1 MSGVASQRPLG
12 SRYVVT
18 EALGV
23 GSTGRVWR
31 GAERG
36 GGEVAVKVL
45 HPELASR
52 PDVVARFLRER
63 TLLTAVRHPN
73 VVHVRDLVVEGDTV
87 AVVLDLVDGGD
98 LRSLLSSA
106 PGGTLEPEV
115 AARVTADVLSGLA
128 ALHRAGVVHCDVKP
142 ENVLVA
148 PDGRALVTDAGIA
161 RLVHGPEEDGG
172 AAVIGSAEYLAPE
185 VASGCRPA
193 AAADLYAAGVLL
205 YELLFGRTP
214 FAGGHPAA
222 VLWRHQALG
231 PPRPPGVPDGL
242 WALLSSL
249 LAKDPDARPADAAAA
264 LASLE
269 ALRPSLA
276 GVAPFPVPSQVDF
289 SALDAGPATR
299 DTDLRVLARAPA
311 PAAAAGAGVPP
322 PPGTAGRRSVRR
334 AWVLVAAAVGA
345 VAGVVGVLAM
355 GRGGDEGGPAVTAFA
370 GVPVRQAGGLVVTR
384 LFERSGD
391 EGRHL
396 EVAVTLVNDGAAPLD
411 AVFEE
416 ALPASLADGDVEFRP
431 PAQGRPAGG
440 GAEYRVDLEPGERL
454 EFSYSTDLDRPADL
468 ADLAAEQRDADD
480 RRRASSGAAP
490 VAALER
496 IEVQP
501 PSLTLA
507 VREAFRLGLAGEMS
521 DGSRASPAVL
531 AGVRLE
537 AGPPDVA
544 DVRGTTLIAVG
555 TGTGA
560 VTAQAGQVT
569 ARAPLE
575 VVADRPAPT
584 SITTGPPSA
593 GGSADGCR
601 AGAYGWA
608 LVDDQAFAD
617 PAGST
622 PADLRALAPGQVAW
636 LVVHARNTGAQPW
649 CRDGANA
656 VRLATEEPRDH
667 PSALATPEWPS
678 PSRAAGLREGRTEPG
693 GVGSFAFP
701 VKAPAT
707 PGPFR
712 QRFNLV
718 VDGVGWMEDIGYSVD
733 GVVVPPAPAP

>member
-1 MSGVASQRPLG
+1 MSGEASQRPLG

-18 EALGV
+18 EALGA
-23 GSTGRVWR
+23 GATGRVWR

-45 HPELASR
+45 HPELAGR

-63 TLLTAVRHPN
+63 TLLTAVDHPN
-73 VVHVRDLVVEGDTV
+73 VVRVRDLVVEGDTV

-98 LRSLLSSA
+98 LRSVLSSA

-148 PDGRALVTDAGIA
+148 SDGRALVTDAGIA
-161 RLVHGPEEDGG
+161 RLVHGPEDDGG

-231 PPRPPGVPDGL
+231 PPRPAAVPDRL

-249 LAKDPDARPADAAAA
+249 LAKDPAARPPEAAAA

-269 ALRPSLA
+269 ALRPSLV
-276 GVAPFPVPSQVDF
+276 GVAAFPVACEVDF
-289 SALDAGPATR
+289 AALDAGPATR
-299 DTDLRVLARAPA
+299 DTDLRVLAGAPA
-311 PAAAAGAGVPP
+311 PAAAAAAGAP
-322 PPGTAGRRSVRR
+322 PPGTAGRRSIRR
-334 AWVLVAAAVGA
+334 VWVLVAAAAVA

-355 GRGGDEGGPAVTAFA
+355 SGGGDGGGPAVTAFA
-370 GVPVRQAGGLVVTR
+370 GVPVRQADGLVVTR

-391 EGRHL
+391 GGRHV

-416 ALPASLADGDVEFRP
+416 ALPKSLADGDVDFRP
-431 PAQGRPAGG
+431 PPQGRPAGG

-454 EFSYSTDLDRPADL
+454 ELSYRTDLDRPAVL

-480 RRRASSGAAP
+480 RSRASSGAPPA
-490 VAALER
+490 AALER

-501 PSLTLA
+501 PSLTLGL
-507 VREAFRLGLAGEMS
+507 REAFRLGLAGEMS

-537 AGPPDVA
+537 AGPPGVA
-544 DVRGTTLIAVG
+544 DLRGTTLIAVG

-560 VTAQAGQVT
+560 VTAQAGPVT

-584 SITTGPPSA
+584 PTTTGPPA
-593 GGSADGCR
+593 GGGADDCG

-649 CRDGANA
+649 CRDGAHA
-656 VRLATEEPRDH
+656 VRLATEEPPDH

-678 PSRAAGLREGRTEPG
+678 PSRPAGLREGRTEPG

-733 GVVVPPAPAP
+733 GVVVPAAPAP